1 MTSRMNPLAVYVAPA
16 LDGPRISSWVIVAVR
31 MLMWFEV
38 VAVQKLA
45 VVLDHYAAGLAL
57 LRIRASW
64 RAKGHWCVNPPF
76 AALKTVFSHR

>member
-1 MTSRMNPLAVYVAPA
+1 
-16 LDGPRISSWVIVAVR
+16 

-57 LRIRASW
+57 LRMGASW
-64 RAKGHWCVNPPF
+64 RAKGDWCVNPPF
-76 AALKTVFSHR
+76 AALKTVLSRRQFLSIPRGIGPVLSPREPR